1 MNHASSFFSIRS
13 TLLAGAC
20 SLVMASTA
28 VAQAKKPVTIIV
40 GFGSGGAYYMTAL
53 LVSQYMPKYL
63 PDNPK
68 IIIKNMPGA
77 GSIVATNYL
86 ANIAPRDGSVL
97 GVIGAGIIT
106 EAMFGNTKAKY
117 DPRKLGWL
125 GSMSSGV
132 NLCTV
137 WSESGIK
144 TIADAT
150 KKEVSAGSTG
160 RGSRTYT
167 YPLAMNLLLGTKFKI
182 VSGYKGLNHLQPAL
196 EKREVDSV
204 CGYAWEGLKA
214 QKLAWVKDGKLN
226 IIAQFA
232 RKKSAEFP
240 NVPLMRDLVKTETQ
254 KQALDLM
261 VIDTLIAWPVVTPP
275 GLPPETLKMY
285 RDAFAK
291 TMKDPAFIAAAG
303 KVKRDVDLV
312 SGEEVDKVI
321 AEAYAYPAAAIDEAK
336 RLSGLK

>member
-1 MNHASSFFSIRS
+1 MAGFRIA
-13 TLLAGAC
+13 LAAGLAG
-20 SLVMASTA
+20 SLALAGSATA
-28 VAQAKKPVTIIV
+28 QGNKPITIIV
-40 GFGSGGAYYMTAL
+40 GFGSGGAYYMTGL
-53 LVSQYMPKYL
+53 LVSQHMPKYL
-63 PDNPK
+63 PGNPK
-68 IIIKNMPGA
+68 IIVKTMPGA

-86 ANIAPRDGSVL
+86 ANIAPKDGSVL
-97 GVIGAGIIT
+97 GVIGAGTIT
-106 EAMFGNTKAKY
+106 EAMFGNNKVKY

-137 WSESGIK
+137 WAESGIK

-150 KKEVSAGSTG
+150 KKEVTAGSTG
-160 RGSRTYT
+160 RGSRTFT
-167 YPLAMNLLLGTKFKI
+167 YPLAMNILLGTKFKI

-214 QKLAWVKDGKLN
+214 QKLAWVQEGKLN

-232 RKKSAEFP
+232 RTKSPLFP
-240 NVPLMRDLVKTETQ
+240 NAPLMRDLVKTDTG
-254 KQALDLM
+254 KKALDLM

-275 GLPPETLKMY
+275 GLPAKTLAMY

-291 TMKDPAFIAAAG
+291 TMKDPDFIAAA
-303 KVKRDVDLV
+303 KKAKRDVDLV

-321 AEAYAYPAAAIDEAK
+321 AEAYAYPKAVIDKAK
-336 RLSGLK
+336 ELSGLK